1 MYPTCLLVGPSF
13 VILWTVHQLVQ
24 WIVAIYERVH
34 LCSQGFPVSRIS
46 LWHSYIA
53 TIHWT
58 NRRTVRHR
66 WWPNNRQVRYIRN
79 TPWNRFDFFYTYQWT
94 QVFLHLSMNTV
105 FGPSSVTHGPSIG
118 LVCYMEWTSSPLKIF
133 HELIILTDAQL
144 KSLTTRMNPFIM
156 SGCIC
161 VIRYLCCAS

>member
-1 MYPTCLLVGPSF
+1 MYLTCLLVGPSF

-46 LWHSYIA
+46 Y
-53 TIHWT
+53 
-58 NRRTVRHR
+58 
-66 WWPNNRQVRYIRN
+66 NRQVGYIRN

-118 LVCYMEWTSSPLKIF
+118 LEWTSSPLKIF

-144 KSLTTRMNPFIM
+144 KSLTTRMNPFIK